1 MSRAEDPRA
10 TALLWARDVTEV
22 ARAYWTEP
30 RLLQLARGKT
40 ILLPPVEAAPLL
52 RALGILRAD
61 GSIPPDRMRKYLQI
75 NHMVAVLGPSLSE
88 LRAAHP
94 TVRIVDAGCGKSYLS
109 LLIAWVFRHTH
120 AHPIEVLG
128 VDRNEALI
136 EGVKDIAARADLRD
150 LVRHEAAM
158 LGGLDVRAAWQRA
171 FGRDE
176 AIHGV
181 IALHACDTA
190 TDDAI
195 ALGVHLSATLIAVA
209 PCCQAELARG
219 WAALPEPLGDEERA
233 AFSTIHRAPHLRREL
248 GASLTDA
255 MRTSLLRRAGY
266 QVWPIEFVPSEHT
279 PKNTLIR
286 AMRRSNGDPL
296 ESPRAAARAYEA
308 LVKASGGVGIALED
322 RIALDDG

>member
-1 MSRAEDPRA
+1 MSREEDPRA
-10 TALLWARDVTEV
+10 TALAWARDVTEV
-22 ARAYWTEP
+22 ARAYWTEA

-136 EGVKDIAARADLRD
+136 EGVKDIAARSGLSD

-158 LGGLDVRAAWQRA
+158 LGGLDVQAAWRRA

-219 WAALPEPLGDEERA
+219 WAALPASENES
-233 AFSTIHRAPHLRREL
+233 AFGAIHRAPHLRREL
-248 GASLTDA
+248 GANLTDA
-255 MRTSLLRRAGY
+255 MRTLLLRRAGY

-286 AMRRSNGDPL
+286 AMRRASGDPS
-296 ESPRAAARAYEA
+296 ESPADAGRAYEA
-308 LVKASGGVGIALED
+308 LVAASGGVGIALGD
-322 RIALDDG
+322 RIGGALR

>member
-1 MSRAEDPRA
+1 MRRDEDRHVTARA
-10 TALLWARDVTEV
+10 WAADVTEV
-22 ARAYWTEP
+22 ARGYWTEA
-30 RLLQLARGKT
+30 RLTQLARGKT

-75 NHMVAVLGPSLSE
+75 NHMVASLGPSLSE

-94 TVRIVDAGCGKSYLS
+94 TVRLVDAGCGKSYLS
-109 LLIAWVFRHTH
+109 LLIAWVFRNTH

-136 EGVKDIAARADLRD
+136 EGVKDIAERAGLSDV
-150 LVRHEAAM
+150 VRHEAAS
-158 LGGLDVRAAWQRA
+158 LASLDVEAAWKRA
-171 FGRDE
+171 FGRE
-176 AIHGV
+176 AAIDGV
-181 IALHACDTA
+181 IGLHACDTA

-195 ALGVHLSATLIAVA
+195 TLGVQLQSSLIAVV
-209 PCCQAELARG
+209 PCCQAELSRA
-219 WAALPEPLGDEERA
+219 WAGLGLEETS

-255 MRTSLLRRAGY
+255 MRTVLLRRAGY

-286 AMRRSNGDPL
+286 AMRREGGDPTQ
-296 ESPRAAARAYEA
+296 SPGEARAAYEA
-308 LVKASGGVGIALED
+308 LRDASGGVGIGLAE
-322 RIALDDG
+322 RI